1 MVAAA
6 SSTLLDFLAIGALGL
21 GLVCAALFALDRP
34 NGDST
39 PRAWLL
45 AAGYGGLLWLL
56 FYLGE
61 RHAAAG
67 PNSIALALALPN
79 CGVACAVQP
88 GISGILSLGLALVLA
103 FAIGVAFSRV
113 TGRAQATRLQSP
125 GALGAGAASIV
136 AWQVGMF
143 AFMALAQLGW
153 LMRFAMVT

>member
-1 MVAAA
+1 
-6 SSTLLDFLAIGALGL
+6 
-21 GLVCAALFALDRP
+21 
-34 NGDST
+34 
-39 PRAWLL
+39 LL

-103 FAIGVAFSRV
+103 FAIGVAFNRV
-113 TGRAQATRLQSP
+113 TGRASATTPSLRSA

-143 AFMALAQLGW
+143 AFMTLAQLGW
-153 LMRFAMVT
+153 LMRFATVT